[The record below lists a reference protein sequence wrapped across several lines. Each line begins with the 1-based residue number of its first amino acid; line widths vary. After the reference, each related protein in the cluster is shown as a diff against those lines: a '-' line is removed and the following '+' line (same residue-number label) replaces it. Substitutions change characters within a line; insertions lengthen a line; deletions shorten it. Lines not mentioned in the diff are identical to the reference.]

1 MIETLARACTWA
13 GVIALL
19 VMMVCTDWDVVMRQ
33 LAGRPLNGVVELVEV
48 TVLATALLGLPEAF
62 LRDEQIRVDLI
73 DTLVP
78 PAVLAVI
85 RAAGMALAVVFL
97 TLLCRNVWQPMLD
110 ARMFGDVKYD
120 IGIAVWPLYAL
131 ILFAFGASILTCI
144 VAMWR
149 DLSGGRG

>member
-1 MIETLARACTWA
+1 
-13 GVIALL
+13 
-19 VMMVCTDWDVVMRQ
+19 MRSGGN
-33 LAGRPLNGVVELVEV
+33 L
-48 TVLATALLGLPEAF
+48 TY
-62 LRDEQIRVDLI
+62 
-73 DTLVP
+73 
-78 PAVLAVI
+78 AVI

-144 VAMWR
+144 AAMWR